1 MTREEIKGHVNDWR
15 GDLVQENIDTT
26 LLIIA
31 QEGIYKG
38 AGKNSLAA
46 LTKLKSRHGLALG
59 KMKNG
64 FLSLPPTF
72 SRVPLY
78 Y

>member
-15 GDLVQENIDTT
+15 GNLVQENIDTT

-46 LTKLKSRHGLALG
+46 LTKAKVQTWSGLGQNEKWISISPSYL
-59 KMKNG
+59 
-64 FLSLPPTF
+64 F
-72 SRVPLY
+72 
-78 Y
+78 